1 MQGSKVAHF
10 FIFFFSCFFYLYCS
24 NFVKM
29 ERMLW
34 IEDIVESTQPSPFF
48 INSKIDMVSFV
59 DPHKVVIRRNA
70 FSTFPS
76 ARNGGEL
83 DGGAKSGR
91 SKHQFS
97 QVERDLD
104 L

>member
-1 MQGSKVAHF
+1 
-10 FIFFFSCFFYLYCS
+10 
-24 NFVKM
+24 
-29 ERMLW
+29 
-34 IEDIVESTQPSPFF
+34 
-48 INSKIDMVSFV
+48 MVSFV

-70 FSTFPS
+70 FSTYPS
-76 ARNGGEL
+76 AQNGGEL

-91 SKHQFS
+91 LKHQFS